1 MPKKYTRAK
10 AMARLRELREM
21 LDEPDADLE
30 AIEAEITE
38 IEQALENLEDAA
50 EGLADAAEGE
60 AQEEQRVQDDDGQDD
75 DDQDDDPEERGSQ
88 ARQRAQLRARMAAGI
103 AGTVIR
109 NFKNQEGKPMPN
121 AFTNASPEYRTAWL
135 KSVCVRDGRHLL
147 GDLSEAEKR
156 AFTFMTSN
164 TSAVVPLETQNRII
178 ELVESMAPMLDDAQ
192 PSAMTKG
199 FGVPRHKAIVNGDA
213 AVTNEGAA
221 NDDEEDQFDLL
232 ELTGV
237 EIKKH
242 VKITRKMEFQSI
254 DAFEDWLVQHLAERI
269 AVAKEGR
276 ILAQLNNT
284 TYGIAA
290 ANKISGQSYTDAAVR
305 AIMAMIRGEGEVRV
319 YANRYTIWN
328 GLAGIQQGDGTKAF
342 IPNSMV
348 NPEVEGLLYGA
359 PVRRDENLGNGV
371 VYFGIPRRLL
381 ANNFDA
387 LTVARDTE
395 VTTFVTTIGAYSLFD
410 AGLEDPLAF
419 VKAEFTDSGTLDELT
434 VVSAQGAASG
444 KTALTVTGHTAAAGD
459 SYLYKTDSTTAPAAV
474 YGMVPDYTWSA
485 WDGSSNLTATT
496 GHKITVVVINSG
508 KVVAAG
514 NTTVTSKA

>member
-1 MPKKYTRAK
+1 MEKLTRAK
-10 AMARLRELREM
+10 ALEKLKKLREQLESQ
-21 LDEPDADLE
+21 DADIE
-30 AIEAEITE
+30 AIEAEIQQ
-38 IEQALENLEDAA
+38 IEAALENLVDAA
-50 EGLADAAEGE
+50 EELADGE
-60 AQEEQRVQDDDGQDD
+60 EEREDQEDQDNPEDDGQDD
-75 DDQDDDPEERGSQ
+75 DHKDDPEERQSL
-88 ARQRAQLRARMAAGI
+88 ARQRAQLRARVAAGMI
-103 AGTVIR
+103 GVQVR
-109 NFKNQEGKPMPN
+109 NFKNQEGNPMPN
-121 AFTNASPEYRTAWL
+121 EYTAKSPEYRSAWL
-135 KSVCVRDGRHLL
+135 KNIAVRDGRRLL
-147 GDLSEAEKR
+147 GDMTDAEKR

-164 TSAVVPLETQNRII
+164 TAAVVPTDIQNRII

-199 FGVPRHKAIVNGDA
+199 FGVPRHKAIVDGDA

-221 NDDEEDQFDLL
+221 NSDEEDQFDLL

-254 DAFEDWLVQHLAERI
+254 DAFEDWLVQHLGERI

-276 ILAQLNNT
+276 ILAQLNNA
-284 TYGIAA
+284 TYGIDA
-290 ANKISGQSYTDAAVR
+290 ANKLSGQTYADATVR
-305 AIMAMIRGEGEVRV
+305 AIMGMIHGEGEVRV

-410 AGLEDPLAF
+410 AGLEDPLSW
-419 VKAEFTDSGTLDELT
+419 VKVTFTDAGTLDVLT
-434 VVSAQGAASG
+434 VVSAEGSSSG

-459 SYLYKTDSTTAPAAV
+459 SYLYKTDENTAPAAV
-474 YGMVPDYTWSA
+474 YGMVPDYTWST
-485 WDGSSNLTATT
+485 WNGSSNLTATT
-496 GHKITVVVINSG
+496 GHKITVVVINGG

-514 NTTVTSKA
+514 STTVTSKA